1 MKKPDI
7 LVSFGAATEQ
17 FDRAVKGIRGK
28 VSGLV
33 SSFRGLSSQIG
44 AAFGIGAGIA
54 GVGSISFI
62 KNLANDLDNLAKTS
76 RSLGVT
82 VERMKELE
90 FAVGQTS
97 QLDLSGLT
105 LQLQKITKNI
115 GDAAAGSQPMI
126 DTFQR
131 LGLEIEQLQQMTP
144 DEAYLTVIE
153 ALGKMTDEYERAKI
167 AQRLFED
174 SWRQTILLAK
184 AGRGTLEDLAEQ
196 QRAMGGPT
204 TEAAEAAEKFNDS
217 LDVLNKNMDALA
229 YTYGPPVIEFFN
241 NLYRM
246 AGKGRTPFEEMN
258 AEMVV
263 LQDKMRAMTDPSLT
277 QWLVQLLNGGLTP
290 EERAARIKGLQ
301 EQIDDLMATY
311 AAARKKQDEADK
323 KTAALAP
330 PIVKAEKEKQDAIKK
345 TTAARAKSDLSQ
357 EESLDRTRETVKAEG
372 AYWQAEHDLISA
384 LQDDNAEA
392 VEDARNRM
400 KLAIQD
406 MTAAGGS
413 DFRVRYYEDLE
424 KVSDADIVPK
434 LKFTPTIDQEGLEQ
448 MNEQIRESLRGQNFR
463 INIQPIMAAGTTN
476 ALQWDADQS
485 GHDET

>member
-17 FDRAVKGIRGK
+17 FDRAVKGIKGK

-44 AAFGIGAGIA
+44 AAFGIGAGVA

-76 RSLGVT
+76 RSLNLT
-82 VERMKELE
+82 VERMSELE

-97 QLDLSGLT
+97 QLDLRGLT
-105 LQLQKITKNI
+105 LQLQKMTKGI
-115 GDAAAGSQPMI
+115 GGAASGSTALLAAFK
-126 DTFQR
+126 D
-131 LGLEIEQLQQMTP
+131 LGLEVDALQEMAP
-144 DEAYLTVIE
+144 DEAYLTIVE
-153 ALGKMTDEYERAKI
+153 ALGKVENEFKRAEI
-167 AQRLFED
+167 AKRIFDD
-174 SWRQTILLAK
+174 SWRQTLLLAK
-184 AGRGTLEDLAEQ
+184 AGRDTLEDLAAQ

-217 LDVLNKNMDALA
+217 LDVLNRNMDSLA
-229 YTYGPPVIEFFN
+229 YTYGPPVITFFN
-241 NLYRM
+241 KLSVM
-246 AGKGRTPFEEMN
+246 AGFGRDQFQEMN

-263 LQDKMRAMTDPSLT
+263 LQDKMKEMADPSLI
-277 QWLVQLLNGGLTP
+277 QWMVQLFSGFSA
-290 EERAARIKGLQ
+290 EDRASRIKGIQ
-301 EQIDDLMATY
+301 SQIDDLMTTY
-311 AAARKKQDEADK
+311 ADARKKQDEADK
-323 KTAALAP
+323 KRADLAP
-330 PIVKAEKEKQDAIKK
+330 PVVKAEKEKQDAIKK

-384 LQDDNAEA
+384 LQDDNAKA
-392 VEDARNRM
+392 VEDARDRM
-400 KLAIQD
+400 KLALLD
-406 MTAAGGS
+406 MTAAGAS
-413 DFRVRYYEDLE
+413 DYRVRYYEE
-424 KVSDADIVPK
+424 RAGVSDSDAVPNI
-434 LKFTPTIDQEGLEQ
+434 KFNPVIDQEGLEQ
-448 MNEQIRESLRGQNFR
+448 MNEQIRESLRGENFR
-463 INIQPIMAAGTTN
+463 VTIQPIMAAGTTN